1 MKWEGKK
8 VLVTGAGGFIGSHL
22 VEELVKKNAD
32 VTAFLEYT
40 QNNDLKKLS
49 SLQGQDFRVETG
61 DLKIAATA
69 ESAVKGKDVVFH
81 LASHVSIP
89 YSYVR
94 PAEVVYNNTIMA
106 TNMAEAAR
114 AHGAFLV
121 HTSTSEVYGT
131 ARYVPI
137 DEKHPLQPQSPYAAS
152 KLAAD
157 FIVESYHKSF
167 GLKTVTVRPFNTYG
181 PRQSARAVIPTI
193 ITQALMRK
201 EIKLGDL
208 TPTRD
213 FLFVKDTV
221 AGFIKAAESDAC
233 GEVINLGTNTEIS
246 IGDLAEKIIG
256 ICGGGKVVADQQRKR
271 PKNSEV
277 FRLWCDNRKAKKLLV
292 WEPTHTLDAGLKIT
306 VDWIRENKSLFNPDA
321 YSI

>member
-1 MKWEGKK
+1 MKWEGKS

-22 VEELVKKNAD
+22 VEELLKKNAD

-40 QNNDLKKLS
+40 QNSDQKKLS
-49 SLQGQDFRVETG
+49 ALKGQDFKVETG

-89 YSYVR
+89 YSYIR

-114 AHGAFLV
+114 MHGAFLV

-131 ARYVPI
+131 AQYVPI

-157 FIVESYHKSF
+157 FIVASYCKSF

-181 PRQSARAVIPTI
+181 PRQSMRAVIPTI
-193 ITQALMRK
+193 IVQALKRK

-221 AGFIKAAESDAC
+221 SGFMKAAESGVC
-233 GEVINLGTNTEIS
+233 GEVINLGTNSEIS
-246 IGDLAEKIIG
+246 IGDLAEKITG
-256 ICGGGKVVADQQRKR
+256 ICGGGKVVADQKRKR
-271 PKNSEV
+271 PKTSEV
-277 FRLWCDNRKAKKLLV
+277 FRLWCDNRKAKELLG
-292 WEPTHTLDAGLKIT
+292 WSPRYSLDEGLRLTAG
-306 VDWIRENKSLFNPDA
+306 WIKENISAYDPDA
-321 YSI
+321 YCV

>member
-1 MKWEGKK
+1 MKWDGKK

-22 VEELVKKNAD
+22 VEELISRNAE

-40 QNNDLKKLS
+40 LRNDVKKLAYVNAD
-49 SLQGQDFRVETG
+49 GFHTDVG
-61 DLKIAATA
+61 DLKIAAT
-69 ESAVKGKDVVFH
+69 SSNAVRGKDLVFH

-89 YSYVR
+89 YSYQR
-94 PAEVVYNNTIMA
+94 PAEVISNNTAMA
-106 TNMAEAAR
+106 VNIAEAAR
-114 AHGAFLV
+114 EHGADLV

-157 FIVESYHKSF
+157 HIVEAYYKSF
-167 GLKTVTVRPFNTYG
+167 NLPVVTVRPFNTYG
-181 PRQSARAVIPTI
+181 PRQSMRAVIPTI
-193 ITQALMRK
+193 IVQALARK
-201 EIKLGDL
+201 EIMLGDL

-221 AGFIKAAESDAC
+221 DGFIRAAESKKY
-233 GEVINLGTNTEIS
+233 GEVINLGTNSEIS
-246 IGDLAEKIIG
+246 IGALAEKIIEL
-256 ICGGGKVVADQQRKR
+256 CHGGKVVADKKRKR

-277 FRLWCDNRKAKKLLV
+277 FRLWCDNRKAKRLLG
-292 WEPTHTLDAGLKIT
+292 WEPRYKLDDGLKLTI
-306 VDWIRENKSLFNPDA
+306 DWIRENISSYNPDV
-321 YSI
+321 YSV

>member
-22 VEELVKKNAD
+22 VEELVGKNAD

-40 QNNDLKKLS
+40 QNNDMKKLS
-49 SLQGQDFRVETG
+49 SLKDRDFKVETG
-61 DLKIAATA
+61 DLKVGATA
-69 ESAVKGKDVVFH
+69 DSVVKGKDFVFH

-114 AHGAFLV
+114 MHDAFLV

-137 DEKHPLQPQSPYAAS
+137 DEKHPPQPQSPYAAS

-157 FIVESYHKSF
+157 YIVESYYKSF
-167 GLKTVTVRPFNTYG
+167 GLRTVTVRPFNTYG
-181 PRQSARAVIPTI
+181 PRQSMRAVIPTI
-193 ITQALMRK
+193 IVQALMRK
-201 EIKLGDL
+201 QIKLGDL

-221 AGFIKAAESDAC
+221 AGFMKAAESGIC
-233 GEVINLGTNTEIS
+233 GEVINLGTNSEIS
-246 IGDLAEKIIG
+246 IGGLAEKIIG
-256 ICGGGKVVADQQRKR
+256 ICGGGKVVADDNRKR
-271 PKNSEV
+271 PSTSEV
-277 FRLWCDNRKAKKLLV
+277 FRLWCDNRKARKLLS
-292 WEPTHTLDAGLKIT
+292 WQPKFSIDEGLRLT
-306 VDWIRENKSLFNPDA
+306 VDWIRQNTDKYDPDK
-321 YSI
+321 YSV

>member
-1 MKWEGKK
+1 MDWKGKK

-49 SLQGQDFRVETG
+49 SLKGQDFRTETG

-69 ESAVKGKDVVFH
+69 QDAVKGKDFVFH

-89 YSYVR
+89 YSYIR
-94 PAEVVYNNTIMA
+94 PAEVVYNNTVMA

-114 AHGAFLV
+114 ANGAFLV

-131 ARYVPI
+131 AQYVPI

-157 FIVESYHKSF
+157 YIVASYHKSF

-193 ITQALMRK
+193 ITQALMGK

-208 TPTRD
+208 SPTRD

-221 AGFIKAAESDAC
+221 AGFIMAAESGAC
-233 GEVINLGTNTEIS
+233 GEVINLGTNSEIS

-256 ICGGGKVVADQQRKR
+256 ICGGGKVVSDQKRKR
-271 PKNSEV
+271 PKTSEV
-277 FRLWCDNRKAKKLLV
+277 FRLWCDNRKAKKLLG
-292 WEPTHTLDAGLKIT
+292 WSPKYNLDEGLRLT
-306 VDWIRENKSLFNPDA
+306 AAWIKENMSSYDPGT
-321 YSI
+321 YCV